1 MFIGKKK
8 ENNHQKK
15 TNATV
20 PSSEDSVQ
28 SLRSWVRKIE
38 QSTNSVSS
46 RLVAVEAR
54 LTGRFASSGEAPLS
68 VMDGPVEKF
77 VTGIKNGKKKTIDE
91 NAKIIDGEIHLLSA
105 ELQRRAQ
112 EFQSL
117 SEHLAELEKQIPS
130 VQHDV
135 SEIQTKITQMSS
147 QFETKTRALE
157 QRKPLVMK
165 LGAMEIPI
173 EVTGIIGGL
182 LAFTIAILVALDQKA
197 VLLSPVFLTAVGVL
211 LIGSAML
218 KMIRARS
225 RTISN
230 PQYPVPADPS
240 VPSLLSVKSD
250 GDKG

>member
-8 ENNHQKK
+8 ENNHKKK
-15 TNATV
+15 TNAVV

-38 QSTNSVSS
+38 QSTNSVGS
-46 RLVAVEAR
+46 RLAAVEAR
-54 LTGRFASSGEAPLS
+54 LTGGFASSGEAPLS

-77 VTGIKNGKKKTIDE
+77 VTSIKNGKKKTIDE
-91 NAKIIDGEIHLLSA
+91 QAKIIDSEIHFLST

-117 SEHLAELEKQIPS
+117 SEHMTDLEQQIPS
-130 VQHDV
+130 IQHGV
-135 SEIQTKITQMSS
+135 SEVETRITQMTS
-147 QFETKTRALE
+147 QFEMKTRALE

-165 LGAMEIPI
+165 LGTMEIPI

-182 LAFTIAILVALDQKA
+182 LAFTIAILVALNQKE
-197 VLLSPVFLTAVGVL
+197 VLLSPVFLTAVGIL

-218 KMIRARS
+218 KMVRARS

-230 PQYPVPADPS
+230 PQYPVPGDSAVS
-240 VPSLLSVKSD
+240 SLLSVKSD